1 MTMKTHHA
9 EIPFRWRRPAPPPPI
24 VVERPPLPEGGA
36 AADSA
41 ASYLHLDR
49 AARPQEVGHA

>member
-9 EIPFRWRRPAPPPPI
+9 EIPFRWRPPTPRPPVAE
-24 VVERPPLPEGGA
+24 ERPPLPEGGA

-41 ASYLHLDR
+41 GSHLHLAR
-49 AARPQEVGHA
+49 AMRPEEVPHA